1 MLFVPPPRK
10 CFSIRVTKGWLLTVL
25 LSSATLV
32 LTFHFQS
39 NQFLPFSDF
48 HRIDRL
54 RFDVCG
60 TKFRLQTMAISMP
73 HALLGSSSGSNQSKP
88 KCHCINAEI
97 TAPVIR
103 LVDKINGTRIIS
115 SSEGQREAQAQG
127 LDLVE
132 IDKFATPPVCRI
144 MNYAKFIYAQK
155 KANDQLLL
163 RNKAASAMKEVRF
176 GTRIADHD
184 LDVKCKAIRRFLQ
197 KKIKVKVSI
206 YTRGR
211 ELSFG
216 TGNAMTVMQTVS
228 TAVASDG
235 VPDKIVCIGNTIS
248 CVFTAK
254 KMKLPALGSAL
265 GI

>member
-1 MLFVPPPRK
+1 MLFVPPQRK
-10 CFSIRVTKGWLLTVL
+10 CSKGWLLTVL

-32 LTFHFQS
+32 LAFHFQS
-39 NQFLPFSDF
+39 NKFLNPFSDF

-54 RFDVCG
+54 RFDVGG
-60 TKFRLQTMAISMP
+60 TKFRLQTRASSIP
-73 HALLGSSSGSNQSKP
+73 HSAALLGSSSGSNQSKP

-97 TAPVIR
+97 TAPLIR
-103 LVDKINGTRIIS
+103 LVDKVNGTRIIS
-115 SSEGQREAQAQG
+115 SSEGQREARAQG

-132 IDKFATPPVCRI
+132 IDKSATPPVCRI

-155 KANDQLLL
+155 KAADQLLL

-206 YTRGR
+206 CTRGR
-211 ELSFG
+211 ELYFG
-216 TGNAMTVMQTVS
+216 TGNAMTVMQSVS

-235 VPDKIVCIGNTIS
+235 VPDKIVSQGNTIS

-254 KMKLPALGSAL
+254 KMKIPGTAL